1 MVGVGHGRG
10 GHSWAGSIPGL
21 WASPPSPPPA
31 LPGLGGGRG
40 HISAWPDVCPAL
52 VPLGGLGEAPYLPGR
67 VSRLGDRGATLGP
80 ALAQGATEGQREDCV
95 ANGGCTYPG
104 LALHD
109 HGPQPRKLN
118 SRGLAAD
125 LDHRSHC
132 WWTGS
137 SLAPPGD
144 IIDLA
149 RWGLVWTLGWQV
161 EVRGPSLSLLPQWEH
176 GLGDPEP

>member
-21 WASPPSPPPA
+21 WASRPSPPPA

-40 HISAWPDVCPAL
+40 HISAWPGVCPAL

-80 ALAQGATEGQREDCV
+80 ALAQGATEAQREECV
-95 ANGGCTYPG
+95 ASGGCTYPG

-125 LDHRSHC
+125 LGHRGHC

-149 RWGLVWTLGWQV
+149 RCGLVWTPGWQV